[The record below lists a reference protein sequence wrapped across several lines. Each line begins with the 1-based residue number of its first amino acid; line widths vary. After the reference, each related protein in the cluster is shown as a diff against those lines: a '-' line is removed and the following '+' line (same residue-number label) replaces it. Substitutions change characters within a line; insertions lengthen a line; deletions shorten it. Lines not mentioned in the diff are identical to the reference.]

1 MTLFEEDKKMEDEM
15 YDNDGELHGTSK
27 DEIIDGLANLKI
39 DEEQYDDFS
48 SEMWKDKDVILTS
61 CRAGNNASNMFDYIH
76 ESLWRDKGF
85 VKDFIYTAERH
96 CQNDDIEGLRIKDY
110 IHESLKDNKEINR
123 LLDSYIDN
131 LS

>member
-1 MTLFEEDKKMEDEM
+1 MEDEM

-39 DEEQYDDFS
+39 DEEQYDYFS

-76 ESLWRDKGF
+76 ESLWRDKEF
-85 VKDFIYTAERH
+85 VMNFLTYAERY

-110 IHESLKDNKEINR
+110 IHPSLKDCIQIR
-123 LLDSYIDN
+123 PLLDSYIDN
-131 LS
+131 LDED